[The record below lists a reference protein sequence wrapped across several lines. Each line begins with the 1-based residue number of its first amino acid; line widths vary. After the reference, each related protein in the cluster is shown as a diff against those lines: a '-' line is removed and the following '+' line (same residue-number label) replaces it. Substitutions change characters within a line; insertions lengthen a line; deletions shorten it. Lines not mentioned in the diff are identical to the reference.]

1 MAKAG
6 TIFSML
12 RWLVVMLSVYM
23 LSACGFHLQGH
34 NSTQTVVDVP
44 PLHMVIKER
53 DPRLRAT
60 LQSSLTRQGI
70 TQSVLGPKLVVKRL
84 RIDSRDIS
92 LTTRREATEKELIL
106 TLVYSVDDRTES
118 LNSSR
123 VYTHNPNAILSS
135 DRQRAQLE
143 QDMIYELSNRMLQQV
158 VTWLQQPEYHQTT
171 P

>member
-1 MAKAG
+1 MTSAG
-6 TIFSML
+6 SVFRYIAL
-12 RWLVVMLSVYM
+12 ILSVWA

-34 NSTQTVVDVP
+34 NSTQAAVNIP

-84 RIDSRDIS
+84 KIDSRDIS

-106 TLVYSVDDRTES
+106 TLIYSMDDHTES

-123 VYTHNPNAILSS
+123 VYTHNPNTILSS
-135 DRQRAQLE
+135 DRQRSQLE

-158 VTWLQQPEYHQTT
+158 VTRLQQPEFHQDVK
-171 P
+171 